1 MILAINSELNQLNL
15 LVFNDNFQLI
25 NKIIEPGEG
34 PLLYN
39 IFDYDKPGPYDW
51 HSPRR
56 LFLSDKN
63 ILVYLESNHSV
74 RTYDFLQS
82 YQALTGSRAPEA
94 CKAQYDISSNLLQG
108 GKSQGEAGKGSGT
121 NKRIT
126 SMCVTKEVGQLERL
140 LLNLLLEDGTTIN
153 YDLAQNSGKSSS
165 TTVYDKMFLTEEE
178 QRSSGVRR
186 FFSLIQSEEDFL
198 AIVGLICSDGVF
210 SLVVLVENKVDH
222 CTACFK
228 ETMSP
233 RDFPFLPLLVHCE
246 EGSSIRDTMDDS
258 KVRIYILSV
267 VTSKGLL
274 LRLNYY
280 DKGIIKERKEE
291 RIDLLPL
298 QSDGEARTVAFSSK
312 NKILVLRQGTKMLII
327 YEWKSER
334 KKDFVFGPDVS
345 GSDEDEKDQVN
356 EQKPRPDSNCQIMQV
371 REQVHPDFG
380 GDSDITDEDINE

>member
-39 IFDYDKPGPYDW
+39 IFDNDRPGPYDW

-63 ILVYLESNHSV
+63 ILVYLETSHSV

-82 YQALTGSRAPEA
+82 YQALTSSRAPEA
-94 CKAQYDISSNLLQG
+94 CKAQYDISSNLQLG
-108 GKSQGEAGKGSGT
+108 AKSQGEAAKGSET

-126 SMCVTKEVGQLERL
+126 SMCLTKEVGQLERL
-140 LLNLLLEDGTTIN
+140 LLNLLLEDGSTIN

-198 AIVGLICSDGVF
+198 VIVGLICSGGVF
-210 SLVVLVENKVDH
+210 SMVVLVENKVDH

-228 ETMSP
+228 ETMTP

-258 KVRIYILSV
+258 KVRIYFLSI

-274 LRLNYY
+274 LRLSYN
-280 DKGIIKERKEE
+280 DKGSIKERKED
-291 RIDLLPL
+291 RINLLPL
-298 QSDGEARTVAFSSK
+298 QSECEARTVAFSSK
-312 NKILVLRQGTKMLII
+312 NKILVLREATKMLII
-327 YEWKSER
+327 YEWESER
-334 KKDFVFGPDVS
+334 KKDDVFGSDLS
-345 GSDEDEKDQVN
+345 GSDEEEKVQVSL
-356 EQKPRPDSNCQIMQV
+356 QKLKPNANSQIRPI
-371 REQVHPDFG
+371 REQVPINDG
-380 GDSDITDEDINE
+380 GDDDITDEEINE